1 MTSLDTED
9 ECFEGGTL
17 EDFLA
22 TITFQVEEEKRHLF
36 PRSVCPQCKELLQM
50 FGRFRTKVRHLHL
63 FMNALVEL
71 RDFNTAPIKE
81 LCRTKLGMVRTML
94 AELDLC
100 HTVGF
105 FAQDLIDEFPHCKI
119 AKLPA
124 TMVQSC
130 PGEIVQIKVEE
141 DEPLGVEVFNALE
154 KPEEDDIFAEECSP
168 EELAELTKEIVADE
182 NVTSEEIMQ
191 DDVEQEQEPDQVD
204 VEQEQEPDPDVRWE
218 CFDDSD
224 EEVEFPN
231 KPTKRELR
239 ALKASERKK
248 AMEKG
253 DMWDLLNE
261 NEPAVELTLER
272 VGDLDAALANR
283 KYGTAKAKE
292 PLQCPKCPYTTIFK
306 SNFYSHQLTHL
317 RRENKTYPCKEPD
330 CTKTCASLR
339 LLQSHMESHSSVICE
354 TCGERMPTTTRLKEH
369 VLRYHSNE
377 RITCE
382 YCQRTFKTKCDLRN
396 HVKNIHLSDSVFKC
410 ETCGMEFRR
419 KTILKSHE
427 ARHRDVYNFPCQQ
440 CDKKFKIKNLLQKHI
455 ATVHNEASLECEH
468 CFKMFHRRAL
478 LMDHIETK
486 HKIQMR
492 FVCDVCVAIF
502 YTQDDLVT
510 HKARHENPKN
520 LECGLCLIVFP
531 AQEQMQDHLCI
542 TYRDDYTCCKR
553 DWRQHQQY
561 NRHMFL
567 KHGVKINARV
577 KPDPHL
583 LQGQVRAKRKR
594 VESCSKCEAVFATRT
609 LKKQHQETCTAELNT

>member
-1 MTSLDTED
+1 MSIFKLRAYPFVCRLCLKPEQHRKMTSLDTED

-22 TITFQVEEEKRHLF
+22 KITFQVEEEKRHLF

-71 RDFNTAPIKE
+71 RDFNTAPIRE

-100 HTVGF
+100 HTVDF

-130 PGEIVQIKVEE
+130 PGEIVQIKVEDE
-141 DEPLGVEVFNALE
+141 EPLGVEEFNALD
-154 KPEEDDIFAEECSP
+154 KPEEDDFFADECSP

-182 NVTSEEIMQ
+182 NVENVASEEIMQ
-191 DDVEQEQEPDQVD
+191 DDVEQEQDPAQVD

-224 EEVEFPN
+224 EEIEFPN

-248 AMEKG
+248 SMEKG

-330 CTKTCASLR
+330 
-339 LLQSHMESHSSVICE
+339 
-354 TCGERMPTTTRLKEH
+354 
-369 VLRYHSNE
+369 
-377 RITCE
+377 
-382 YCQRTFKTKCDLRN
+382 F
-396 HVKNIHLSDSVFKC
+396 
-410 ETCGMEFRR
+410 
-419 KTILKSHE
+419 
-427 ARHRDVYNFPCQQ
+427 
-440 CDKKFKIKNLLQKHI
+440 
-455 ATVHNEASLECEH
+455 HNKASLECEH
-468 CFKMFHRRAL
+468 CSRMFYTRSTL
-478 LMDHIETK
+478 VDHIESV
-486 HKIQMR
+486 HKIRMR
-492 FVCDVCVAIF
+492 FVCDVCVASF
-502 YTQDDLVT
+502 NSQDELAT
-510 HKARHENPKN
+510 HKARHDNPKH
-520 LECGLCLIVFP
+520 LQCGLCLIVFP
-531 AQEQMQDHLCI
+531 GQEQMQDHMCI
-542 TYRDDYTCCKR
+542 TYREDYDCCDR
-553 DWRQHQQY
+553 DWRYHVHY

-567 KHGVKINARV
+567 KHSVKINARV

-583 LQGQVRAKRKR
+583 LVGEMRAKRKP
-594 VESCSKCEAVFATRT
+594 VQSCSKCKIILPSRT
-609 LKKQHQETCTAELNT
+609 KKKQHQETCKAGEL